1 MQFFASLLAFV
12 LLSSSLLEVSA
23 QFPPSSPAKIAFTP
37 TTSSCPE
44 GVSIRSSRGRTQSI
58 LSADERQY
66 SATRRTQVLPGAW
79 RQYETNVLRHAA
91 THNVTVPS
99 YVSRILATAG
109 PTLGIAVSGGG
120 YRAALFGAGT
130 LNALDARNASAVQA
144 GVGGLL
150 QSASYLTGLS
160 GGSWLVTSLYQAN
173 FPTLQS
179 LIFGLDSGGAPNAFG
194 GWLTQFG
201 LLTVSTDNSTNL
213 AFVESLVE
221 EVSGKFAAGFPV
233 TISDLWARTLSRH
246 FVNGTTGAT
255 FFNATTHGAG
265 ETFSGAVNTYVDLL
279 ICPVPRFS

>member
-1 MQFFASLLAFV
+1 MQFFGSLLTFV
-12 LLSSSLLEVSA
+12 LLSASLLDVSA
-23 QFPPSSPAKIAFTP
+23 QLPPSSPAKIAFTP

-44 GVSIRSSRGRTQSI
+44 GVEIRSSKGPKQSL
-58 LSADERQY
+58 LSAEERQY
-66 SATRRTQVLPGAW
+66 SAARRTQVLPGAW
-79 RQYETNVLRHAA
+79 RQYEATVLRHAA
-91 THNVTVPS
+91 AHGVTVPS
-99 YVSRILATAG
+99 YVSRILATGG

-150 QSASYLTGLS
+150 QSASYLTGPS

-179 LIFGLDSGGAPNAFG
+179 LIFGLDSGGAPNTFG

-201 LLTVSTDNSTNL
+201 LLTVTTDNATNL

-246 FVNGTTGAT
+246 FVNGTTSSTFLSAT
-255 FFNATTHGAG
+255 AHGAG
-265 ETFSGAVNTYVDLL
+265 ETFSGAANTYADPSTLVRYR
-279 ICPVPRFS
+279 PR